1 MTKEMKHR
9 FLSSEKSFLMR
20 EQNKIILLT
29 SDWITKEEVKIFV
42 EQKYDTKV
50 LKINSL
56 ITSGKTKMRRRVK
69 ATLPDKK
76 KFYITVD
83 NFDKFEKVEQD
94 NVKTV

>member
-1 MTKEMKHR
+1 MSKEMKHR
-9 FLSSEKSFLMR
+9 FVSSEKSFLVR

-29 SDWITKEEVKIFV
+29 SDWISKEEVKVFI
-42 EQKYDTKV
+42 EEKYDTKV

-56 ITSGKTKMRRRVK
+56 ITMGKTKVRRRIK
-69 ATLPDKK
+69 ATLPNKK

-94 NVKTV
+94 NAKAV

>member
-1 MTKEMKHR
+1 MNKEIKHS
-9 FLSSEKSFLMR
+9 FLSSEKTFLLR
-20 EQNKIILLT
+20 EQNKIVLLT
-29 SDWITKEEVKIFV
+29 SSWITKQEVIDFFQK
-42 EQKYDTKV
+42 KYDTKI

-56 ITSGKTKMRRRVK
+56 ISPGKTKVRRRIR

-94 NVKTV
+94 NAKAV